1 MYNKLRY
8 NAASRG
14 SESGISMFI
23 DKIKIYVKA
32 GDGGNGCVSFRREK
46 YVAKGGPDGGD
57 GGRGGNIVFRIDEG
71 SNTLLAFR
79 YKRKFIASPGGDGAG
94 GKMHG
99 KNGEDVIIKVPAGTL
114 IRDAES
120 GAIIKD
126 MSACGDFILCRGGK
140 GGFGNRHFATPTR
153 QIPNFAKNGIP
164 GEEREIILEL
174 KMIADVGL
182 VGLPSA
188 GKSSLLAAVS
198 AARPK
203 IAEYHFTTLEP
214 SLGVVSTG
222 EESGF
227 VMADIPG
234 LIDGASDGAGL
245 GHAFLRHV
253 DRCRMLIQVV
263 DIAGVE
269 GRRPIDDF
277 ETIDRELK
285 NFDEELYSRPRL
297 IAANKCDLLETTDTP
312 EIDGFVATMNE
323 RGYDVVFISAAT
335 RQNTKELVMKAAEML
350 SHLPPVLTYEPEE
363 IVLDDIENAGPDAI
377 IIKRDDDGAYNVS
390 GRWMELLC
398 GRINF
403 SDRESLMYFENQL
416 VRYGVIDRLREAGC
430 AEGDTVRMFEFEFD
444 FVD

>member
-1 MYNKLRY
+1 
-8 NAASRG
+8 
-14 SESGISMFI
+14 MFI

-32 GDGGNGCVSFRREK
+32 GNGGNGCVSFRREK

-79 YKRKFIASPGGDGAG
+79 YKRKFVAENGADGAG

-99 KNGEDVIIKVPAGTL
+99 KNGGDVVIKVPAGTV

-126 MSACGDFILCRGGK
+126 MSGDGDFILCRGGK

-153 QIPNFAKNGIP
+153 QVPNFAKNGLP
-164 GEEREIILEL
+164 GEEREIVLEL

-198 AARPK
+198 GARPK

-222 EESGF
+222 DDRGF

-234 LIDGASDGAGL
+234 LIEGASDGAGL
-245 GHAFLRHV
+245 GHEFLRHV

-263 DIAGVE
+263 DAASTE
-269 GRRPIDDF
+269 GRDPLDDF
-277 ETIDRELK
+277 ITIDGELK
-285 NFDEELYSRPRL
+285 NFDEDLASRPRL
-297 IAANKCDLLETTDTP
+297 IAANKCDMIADRASP
-312 EIDGFVATMNE
+312 ELKRFEEEMAR
-323 RGYDVVFISAAT
+323 RGYEVIYISAAT
-335 RQNTKELVMKAAEML
+335 TENTRALVLKAEEML
-350 SHLPPVLTYEPEE
+350 SHLPPVKVFEAEE
-363 IVLDDIENAGPDAI
+363 IILDDIENSGPDAV

-390 GRWMELLC
+390 GMWIELLC

-416 VRYGVIDRLREAGC
+416 VRYGVIDRLRDAGC
-430 AEGDTVRMFEFEFD
+430 EEGDTVRMFEFEFD
-444 FVD
+444 FID